1 MWKLLARC
9 APGALPSVVMWI
21 IARVSA
27 AALAVAFVLV
37 GCVPTTTPASPAPQ
51 PSATPVFATE
61 AEALAAATEAYAAY
75 QTTLD
80 DAFSSYENA
89 SLSKVASGAALSKAK
104 NSVANYQK
112 VRKRQ
117 TGRSSID
124 TVSFV
129 DTPSVLLGDNKSLV
143 AQTYLCL
150 DLSQVD
156 VLDGDDRSVVPAG
169 SERRFPIVASL
180 VWDRSLKKLLVD
192 KDESWSG
199 ENFC

>member
-1 MWKLLARC
+1 
-9 APGALPSVVMWI
+9 MWI

-37 GCVPTTTPASPAPQ
+37 GCVPTTTPASPAPR

-75 QTTLD
+75 QKTLD
-80 DAFSSYENA
+80 DAFSSYENTL
-89 SLSKVASGAALSKAK
+89 LSKVASGAALSKAK
-104 NSVANYQK
+104 DSVANYQK

-117 TGRSSID
+117 TGRASID

-129 DTPSVLLGDNKSLV
+129 DTPSALLGDHKSLF
-143 AQTYLCL
+143 AQAYLCL

-169 SERRFPIVASL
+169 AERRFPIIASL

-192 KDESWSG
+192 EDESWSG